1 MHIIGIMSG
10 SSLDGLD
17 IALCHF
23 RQDTDWQY
31 QIIVAECVPYSTA
44 WTQRLR
50 QLPLATAQ
58 QLWQTHADYGHLLGK
73 MVQDF
78 IEKHHLQ
85 NKVDLIGSHGH
96 TIFHEPA
103 QQMTC
108 QIGDGAAI
116 AHQTK
121 LPVVC
126 DFRTSDVA
134 AHGQGAPMVPIADLH
149 LFAQYRFCLN
159 LGGIANISA
168 KVMPNNEDELT
179 LHNKVI
185 SKKNY
190 SIVGFDVCYA
200 NQILDGL
207 ARQLGYEYDKDGM
220 LATQG
225 KLIDALLGDL
235 NALDFGKM
243 PYPKSLNNQQSV
255 SRIMP
260 IIGRYNASIE
270 DKLHTFAVYMAQQ
283 IALSIEMVYQHEKIQ
298 PNAND
303 SLLVTGGGAFNKF
316 VIGQLQKY
324 CAVQVV
330 MPPPETVKFKE
341 ALLMAF
347 AALLRWQGQANFIAA
362 VTGAEHAT
370 IGGAVYLGK

>member
-1 MHIIGIMSG
+1 MYIIGIMSG

-23 RQDTDWQY
+23 TQDTNWQY
-31 QIIVAECVPYSTA
+31 QIVVAECVPYSTA
-44 WTQRLR
+44 WIQRLR

-58 QLWQTHADYGHLLGK
+58 HLWQTHADYGHLLGK
-73 MVQDF
+73 MVQQF
-78 IEKHHLQ
+78 IEKHQLQ

-116 AHQTK
+116 AYQTK

-126 DFRTSDVA
+126 DFRTSDIA

-149 LFAQYRFCLN
+149 LFAQHRFCLN

-168 KVMPNNEDELT
+168 KIASNNDTST
-179 LHNKVI
+179 LRNKDICIEKDRSV
-185 SKKNY
+185 
-190 SIVGFDVCYA
+190 VGFDVCYA
-200 NQILDGL
+200 NQILDSL
-207 ARQLGYEYDKDGM
+207 ARQLGCEYDKDGM

-225 KLIDALLGDL
+225 KLINALLADL

-255 SRIMP
+255 SSIMP
-260 IIGRYNASIE
+260 IIEQHNASIE

-283 IALSIEMVYQHEKIQ
+283 IALSIDMVCQNEKIRR
-298 PNAND
+298 NAND
-303 SLLVTGGGAFNKF
+303 SMLVTGGGAFNKF
-316 VIGQLQKY
+316 VVGQLQKY
-324 CAVQVV
+324 CTLQVV
-330 MPPPETVKFKE
+330 VPPPETVKFKE

-347 AALLRWQGQANFIAA
+347 AALLRWQGHTNFIAA
-362 VTGAEHAT
+362 VTGADHAT